1 MTYLRIISFIGIT
14 LVALFL
20 PLWVFVCFALL
31 YAFVF
36 APYELLILAV
46 CIDAQFGDTARGV
59 WFVYTGIAALVTL
72 AVMAA
77 RPLLRFYA

>member
-1 MTYLRIISFIGIT
+1 MYIRIICFVFVT
-14 LVALFL
+14 LVALFF

-36 APYELLILAV
+36 APYELLVLAV
-46 CIDAQFGDTARGV
+46 CIDAQFGDTARDV
-59 WFVYTGIAALVTL
+59 WYMYTGVAALATL